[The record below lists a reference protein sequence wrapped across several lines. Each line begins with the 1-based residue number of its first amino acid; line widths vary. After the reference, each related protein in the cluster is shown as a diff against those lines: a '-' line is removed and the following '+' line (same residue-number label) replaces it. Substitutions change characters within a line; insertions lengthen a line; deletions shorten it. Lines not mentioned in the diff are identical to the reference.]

1 MPPQDRFT
9 PILRRPGMTGWRRT
23 TLSQMATNYS
33 CFRWAVGT
41 KWRDPYP
48 SNWWDHTLACRNQSV
63 GLAIT
68 GPLFTERVEPEA
80 GRGINRLINRPSFS
94 SAVLD
99 DPPLPS
105 AWYQTP
111 KFSST
116 LLSSTL
122 NSTGSRLTDYSYSTG
137 SGRRTT
143 LKQRGLD

>member
-1 MPPQDRFT
+1 MASHNTFADGNQLLLLPLGGGD
-9 PILRRPGMTGWRRT
+9 
-23 TLSQMATNYS
+23 QMATH
-33 CFRWAVGT
+33 
-41 KWRDPYP
+41 DPYP